1 MKKLPKILLLA
12 VLTISL
18 EARENPFSNY
28 NENVDN
34 SLEIKESIQEEM
46 YIQKIQKEI
55 DDKTSPKEKVA
66 PVVKKPEE
74 KVVTKKELDAIISK
88 TNKQNEQ
95 KAKELE
101 NIKKELE
108 NIKKEPEQVVFVKPR
123 ADVLSEDETTQ
134 ESVRTFS
141 IEKTVLPFLKISIAD
156 NKLHIMTDYKVTKKF
171 NLDKENKIV
180 FDFKAK
186 TDFATQRETFLDT
199 NFKSLTVGNHKNAGF
214 FRVAVEL
221 SDNPSKYNVD
231 VTTGNITISL
241 K

>member
-55 DDKTSPKEKVA
+55 DEKTSPKEKVA

-123 ADVLSEDETTQ
+123 AD
-134 ESVRTFS
+134 
-141 IEKTVLPFLKISIAD
+141 I
-156 NKLHIMTDYKVTKKF
+156 
-171 NLDKENKIV
+171 
-180 FDFKAK
+180 
-186 TDFATQRETFLDT
+186 
-199 NFKSLTVGNHKNAGF
+199 
-214 FRVAVEL
+214 
-221 SDNPSKYNVD
+221 
-231 VTTGNITISL
+231 
-241 K
+241 

>member
-55 DDKTSPKEKVA
+55 DEKTSPKEKVA

-95 KAKELE
+95 KA
-101 NIKKELE
+101 KELE